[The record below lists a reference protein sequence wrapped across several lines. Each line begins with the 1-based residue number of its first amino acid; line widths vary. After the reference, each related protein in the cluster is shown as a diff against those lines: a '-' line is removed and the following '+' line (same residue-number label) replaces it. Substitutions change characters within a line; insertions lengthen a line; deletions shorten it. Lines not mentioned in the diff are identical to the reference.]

1 MQEETYD
8 QLGTKFKIALVA
20 SIGILVAVIALGE
33 MGII

>member
-8 QLGTKFKIALVA
+8 QLGTKFKILLVA
-20 SIGILVAVIALGE
+20 SIGMLVAVITLGE